1 MPSKTKPPE
10 KKRLSSQEREQQIA
24 RGAVEFFAEVG
35 FSGDTR
41 ELARRLGVTQSLI
54 Y

>member
-1 MPSKTKPPE
+1 MGRLGMMVKKNSPD

-35 FSGDTR
+35 FSR
-41 ELARRLGVTQSLI
+41 
-54 Y
+54 